1 MWNRRS
7 GFLGFLV
14 GTISYI
20 REALLA
26 SYCRKRLLVY
36 ACQPCAAGTVS
47 RNGHHYVEWTDIR
60 KHGGVSCFCSSPPC
74 VGV

>member
-7 GFLGFLV
+7 GFLV

-26 SYCRKRLLVY
+26 SHCGKRLLVY
-36 ACQPCAAGTVS
+36 ACTTLCCRHREP
-47 RNGHHYVEWTDIR
+47 
-60 KHGGVSCFCSSPPC
+60 
-74 VGV
+74 

>member
-36 ACQPCAAGTVS
+36 ACQPCAAG
-47 RNGHHYVEWTDIR
+47 
-60 KHGGVSCFCSSPPC
+60 
-74 VGV
+74 